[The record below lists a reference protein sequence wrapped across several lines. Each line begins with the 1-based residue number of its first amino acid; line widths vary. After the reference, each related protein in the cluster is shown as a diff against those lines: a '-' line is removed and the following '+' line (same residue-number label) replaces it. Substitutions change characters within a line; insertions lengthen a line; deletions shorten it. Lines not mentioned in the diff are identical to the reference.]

1 MRPRWRTCHRRPPSQ
16 SAKVAAHRSRRVA
29 FRFHRV
35 ETLGLG
41 PGIASVFISLCQP
54 RHRKHVDRRRHRSAL
69 YLKRPLSRRRRPAAT
84 VFHAD
89 DPVNLSRLPAC
100 VNIFWTASKKR
111 EPCKQRKGG
120 RNREREREKQR
131 ERERNREGV
140 VCASL
145 APVGDG
151 SCGWSDLLRVTLR
164 TPQIREEIEF
174 DQLAAPPPPVSSWRV
189 ACFAASR
196 ERTIW
201 NAKCREPRFLS
212 SFFRLIDWAT
222 WQQNAYR
229 MHSLKKWNV
238 KVARTLT
245 GLFSIIEL

>member
-1 MRPRWRTCHRRPPSQ
+1 MREVSCPSRTYFLQGRRCHVRPRWRTCHRRPPSQ

-120 RNREREREKQR
+120 RNRERERET
-131 ERERNREGV
+131 ERESCVRVWPRWETVAVGGV
-140 VCASL
+140 
-145 APVGDG
+145 
-151 SCGWSDLLRVTLR
+151 T
-164 TPQIREEIEF
+164 
-174 DQLAAPPPPVSSWRV
+174 
-189 ACFAASR
+189 CFA
-196 ERTIW
+196 
-201 NAKCREPRFLS
+201 
-212 SFFRLIDWAT
+212 
-222 WQQNAYR
+222 
-229 MHSLKKWNV
+229 
-238 KVARTLT
+238 
-245 GLFSIIEL
+245 